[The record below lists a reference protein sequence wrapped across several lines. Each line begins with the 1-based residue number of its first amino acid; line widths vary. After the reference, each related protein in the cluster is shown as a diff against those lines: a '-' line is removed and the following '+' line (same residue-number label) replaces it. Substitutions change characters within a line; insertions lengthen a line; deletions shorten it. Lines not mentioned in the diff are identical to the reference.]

1 MYVYVNRADGESGTG
16 GWEVHASSKMLAVG
30 HRASVISVTVGTV
43 CCSVLQCVAL
53 CVAVCCSVL
62 QCVAV
67 CCSVCCSVL
76 QCVAVCC
83 GMLQRVCCYQ
93 IVFVILATFGGVCC
107 SVLQRVLQCVVQPYV
122 LQCVTV
128 CCGALRCVAACVLPA
143 VGHHASVIPLEIC
156 NTLQQKSATQCNTH
170 YNTLQHCRASIISS
184 SAGSVAA
191 CCSVLQ
197 RFAVCCRVLQCVAAC
212 LSSQYLP
219 AALQCVAACCSVLQR
234 VAACV

>member
-1 MYVYVNRADGESGTG
+1 VYVNRGDEESGTG
-16 GWEVHASSKMLAVG
+16 GWEVHAFSKMLAVG

-43 CCSVLQCVAL
+43 CCSVLHCVLQCVAM
-53 CVAVCCSVL
+53 CCSVL
-62 QCVAV
+62 QR
-67 CCSVCCSVL
+67 VL

-107 SVLQRVLQCVVQPYV
+107 SVLQRVLQCVVQCVAVCVAVCYGV
-122 LQCVTV
+122 LRCVTV
-128 CCGALRCVAACVLPA
+128 CCSVCVAGSWSSRFCYLAR
-143 VGHHASVIPLEIC
+143 IPQHSATEIC
-156 NTLQQKSATQCNTH
+156 NTMQH
-170 YNTLQHCRASIISS
+170 TLQHTTTLPCFYYLIKCWQ
-184 SAGSVAA
+184 

-234 VAACV
+234 VASCV